1 MLPLFLAHNTRLFL
15 SQSLWASLFN
25 VVLPTILAKSSH
37 GLRGRVI
44 CLLSLTWPG
53 ISGGGRQGAGRGSSP
68 AVESVVRS
76 PTIRLSTP
84 ISGGM
89 LSLLALKRSVD
100 IREIS

>member
-1 MLPLFLAHNTRLFL
+1 
-15 SQSLWASLFN
+15 LFN

-37 GLRGRVI
+37 GWRGRVI

-53 ISGGGRQGAGRGSSP
+53 ILGQWNEQGGGAGPCPGRIP
-68 AVESVVRS
+68 FRVRH
-76 PTIRLSTP
+76 PTIRLSAP